1 MTRSDIVERLMDGL
15 PTMSAMLAK
24 GETPDF
30 KAMFDLLKGT
40 TALVDVPRTC
50 GTALPPIVPQS
61 QMYFDLKLIFPVVN
75 TMALIHPAL
84 WYHKPGPDFTSTS
97 ATARTLD
104 GL

>member
-75 TMALIHPAL
+75 TMALIHPA
-84 WYHKPGPDFTSTS
+84 PVVS
-97 ATARTLD
+97 
-104 GL
+104 